1 MKKLS
6 VFSIFTMLIFTQL
19 SCDTKQL
26 DGKWDD
32 NIKLSAKELTV
43 SSDINSTVIT
53 TEGRGWWIMDIGLN
67 DNWNYDLS
75 AIDTTQ
81 ENFVIEEDAFTI
93 ERKNATEIHIAMTQ
107 NETGQERILVIGLQA
122 GNYSDGIKITQT
134 AD

>member
-1 MKKLS
+1 MKKLW

-19 SCDTKQL
+19 SCNSEEL

-32 NIKLSAKELTV
+32 NIKLSAKELIV